1 MRDNFCGKGH
11 MHTRHMYTTGKN
23 PQLEIVELAYRGMVH
38 VDERARSV
46 DDVLRLL
53 DATGFHRVLA
63 DFTHAVI
70 PVDDFA
76 SSAALAR
83 KMSDNP
89 QLHECRLACV
99 SAPETGTNHVV
110 DGLAVARGLTIEK
123 FRDRAEAIRWLMA
136 DAKRTGTG

>member
-1 MRDNFCGKGH
+1 
-11 MHTRHMYTTGKN
+11 MYTTGKN
-23 PQLEIVELAYRGMVH
+23 EQFECVELVYRGLVH

-53 DATGFHRVLA
+53 DETGFHRVLA
-63 DFTHAVI
+63 DFTDAVI

-83 KMSDNP
+83 KMSDNSL
-89 QLHECRLACV
+89 LHECRLACV
-99 SAPETGTNHVV
+99 STPETGTNHVV

-136 DAKRTGTG
+136 DARQTGTG

>member
-1 MRDNFCGKGH
+1 
-11 MHTRHMYTTGKN
+11 MYTTGKN
-23 PQLEIVELAYRGMVH
+23 EQFELVELAYRGVVH

-53 DATGFHRVLA
+53 DETGFHRVLA
-63 DFTHAVI
+63 DFTDAVI
-70 PVDDFA
+70 PADDFA

-83 KMSDNP
+83 KMANNVM
-89 QLHECRLACV
+89 LHECRLACV

-136 DAKRTGTG
+136 GTRQTGTG

>member
-1 MRDNFCGKGH
+1 
-11 MHTRHMYTTGKN
+11 MYTTGKN
-23 PQLEIVELAYRGMVH
+23 EQFELVELAYRGIVH

-53 DATGFHRVLA
+53 DETGFHRVLA
-63 DFTHAVI
+63 DFTDAVV

-83 KMSDNP
+83 KMSDNVM
-89 QLHECRLACV
+89 LHECRLACV
-99 SAPETGTNHVV
+99 SAPKTGTNHVV

-136 DAKRTGTG
+136 DARQTGTG

>member
-1 MRDNFCGKGH
+1 
-11 MHTRHMYTTGKN
+11 MYTTGKN
-23 PQLEIVELAYRGMVH
+23 EQFECVELTYRGLVH

-53 DATGFHRVLA
+53 DETGFHRVLA
-63 DFTHAVI
+63 NFTDAVI
-70 PVDDFA
+70 PIDDFA
-76 SSAALAR
+76 SSAALAK
-83 KMSDNP
+83 KMSENVM
-89 QLHECRLACV
+89 LHECRLACV

-136 DAKRTGTG
+136 DARQAGTG

>member
-1 MRDNFCGKGH
+1 
-11 MHTRHMYTTGKN
+11 MYSTGSDEEFA
-23 PQLEIVELAYRGMVH
+23 LVELTYRGTVH

-46 DDVLRLL
+46 DDVLDLL

-63 DFTHAVI
+63 DFTDAVI
-70 PVDDFA
+70 PIDDFA
-76 SSAALAR
+76 SSKALAR
-83 KMSDNP
+83 KMSDNAL
-89 QLHECRLACV
+89 LHACRLACV

-136 DAKRTGTG
+136 DTRQTGTG